1 MRFVEFKNVNVEA
14 TTLVEAARIQHAEDF
29 VFWDGSKGA
38 NRVLQ
43 SLINLEKG
51 GHKDVTVK
59 WDGSPAVIFGRDENG
74 EFIFTDKS
82 GFVKKGGVAQSKSPK
97 ELEKELLSRSGGKFA
112 DDPDRQAFAS
122 KMGRAF
128 TVFEAATPK
137 DHRGFFKGDL
147 LYYTTPPVEDGYF
160 KFKPQLVEYSV
171 KQDSELGK
179 RIAQSEAG
187 IVIHREVDAEG
198 GEGPLTF
205 NAFEGNDLLVFPSVT
220 AAAGPKLDTDG
231 IAQLKAIIS
240 KDAAAMDSLL
250 DPNKLTE
257 LKLKKLPDVFYAYMN
272 SKVDTG
278 LDNLGADFL
287 DWVENRNQLSGAAKK
302 KIATYVTDNKNGF
315 NALWEV
321 VGTMMRVKD
330 DIINQLDK
338 QDIPVKQSI
347 NGQPGGE
354 GYVLAH
360 PEGDIKLVP
369 RATFTAANRAVQR

>member
-1 MRFVEFKNVNVEA
+1 
-14 TTLVEAARIQHAEDF
+14 
-29 VFWDGSKGA
+29 
-38 NRVLQ
+38 
-43 SLINLEKG
+43 
-51 GHKDVTVK
+51 
-59 WDGSPAVIFGRDENG
+59 
-74 EFIFTDKS
+74 
-82 GFVKKGGVAQSKSPK
+82 
-97 ELEKELLSRSGGKFA
+97 
-112 DDPDRQAFAS
+112 
-122 KMGRAF
+122 
-128 TVFEAATPK
+128 
-137 DHRGFFKGDL
+137 
-147 LYYTTPPVEDGYF
+147 
-160 KFKPQLVEYSV
+160 
-171 KQDSELGK
+171 
-179 RIAQSEAG
+179 
-187 IVIHREVDAEG
+187 
-198 GEGPLTF
+198 
-205 NAFEGNDLLVFPSVT
+205 
-220 AAAGPKLDTDG
+220 
-231 IAQLKAIIS
+231 
-240 KDAAAMDSLL
+240 
-250 DPNKLTE
+250 
-257 LKLKKLPDVFYAYMN
+257 MN